1 MHFTEFMSYLDT
13 LDIDL
18 KIIALSE
25 TAINSCQSIIIYQ
38 WNVEIHFRKKKNGG
52 GASLYIQNQLQYKL
66 RNDLQLGGDVN
77 SVFVEI
83 FKSSTNA
90 KFNVICGCVYRPPFL
105 YLKTFNELLSRTFN
119 KLKNQNNNI
128 YITGDFNVNTVSS
141 AKGSLATQD
150 FKNILSSNFLHLLIN
165 KPTRITSHSATLI
178 DTIYRTRISDHYAI
192 FLYKQTE
199 YESEHKQFD
208 NKT

>member
-1 MHFTEFMSYLDT
+1 MS
-13 LDIDL
+13 
-18 KIIALSE
+18 
-25 TAINSCQSIIIYQ
+25 
-38 WNVEIHFRKKKNGG
+38 
-52 GASLYIQNQLQYKL
+52 
-66 RNDLQLGGDVN
+66 
-77 SVFVEI
+77 
-83 FKSSTNA
+83 
-90 KFNVICGCVYRPPFL
+90 
-105 YLKTFNELLSRTFN
+105 LKTFNELLSRTLN

-128 YITGDFNVNTVSS
+128 YITGDFNVNTVST

-150 FKNILSSNFLHLLIN
+150 FKNILSSNFLHPFIN

-178 DTIYRTRISDHYAI
+178 DNIYCNIPEIGTKYDSGILCTSISDHYAI